1 VEQPFIL
8 NKDNNTM
15 TQEIKFPEVEV
26 NLSEIDGNA
35 FSIIGA
41 VRRALRRK
49 ATPEQIEEF
58 VAEATSGDYDHLLQT
73 TMRTVTV
80 N

>member
-1 VEQPFIL
+1 
-8 NKDNNTM
+8 M
-15 TQEIKFPEVEV
+15 TQEIKFPEVEL

-35 FSIIGA
+35 FSIIGE
-41 VRRALRRK
+41 VKPALRGK
-49 ATPEQIEEF
+49 ASPEQIAEF
-58 VAEATSGDYDHLLQT
+58 TREAMSGDYDHVLQT